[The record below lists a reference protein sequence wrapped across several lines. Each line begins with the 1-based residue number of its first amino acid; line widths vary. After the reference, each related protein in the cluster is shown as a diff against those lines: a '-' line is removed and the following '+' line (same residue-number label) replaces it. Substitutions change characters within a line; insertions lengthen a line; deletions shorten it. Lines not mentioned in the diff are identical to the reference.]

1 LQTSPN
7 REERNRKQKCKES
20 SQLEV
25 FQVNRKQH
33 SQLIRE
39 KVKKKKVIN
48 RKQHSQFLIGDRLK
62 SPIKT
67 AVMEYIV
74 KNSFCL
80 GPIT

>member
-1 LQTSPN
+1 VITIKLPFIVEDNDKIESPQN
-7 REERNRKQKCKES
+7 D
-20 SQLEV
+20 
-25 FQVNRKQH
+25 
-33 SQLIRE
+33 
-39 KVKKKKVIN
+39 N